1 MSWRM
6 DYNSELRK
14 MVLKK
19 YSIEEI
25 RKYIRENPESLLN
38 ESIIITAMKYS
49 TEQIAILLLQNDIKV
64 PEWCFLF
71 SSDRLNHLNLLYAAG
86 INICHVGPGGVCPCK
101 NSRQPSQKEITQVA
115 FNAVKNRLI
124 EVCMA
129 LQDLELDA
137 NRLMYIL
144 YFVGLP
150 FTNKIPLHIFWN
162 LVTTIKHF
170 HDRRRKQL
178 ETFFKK
184 RQIRKLK
191 FKS

>member
-1 MSWRM
+1 MSWRL
-6 DYNSELRK
+6 DEPNELK
-14 MVLKK
+14 QILIKNN
-19 YSIEEI
+19 SIEEI
-25 RKYIRENPESLLN
+25 RKYIRDSPESLLN
-38 ESIIITAMKYS
+38 ESVIITAMKWS
-49 TEQIAILLLQNDIKV
+49 TDQIVILLLQNGTAV

-71 SSDRLNHLNLLYAAG
+71 PSDRRNLLYAAG
-86 INICHVGPGGVCPCK
+86 INICHVGCK
-101 NSRQPSQKEITQVA
+101 HRNCCHPSQKEINQVA
-115 FNAVKNRLI
+115 FSAVKNRLI

-170 HDRRRKQL
+170 HDRRHKQL

-184 RQIRKLK
+184 RQTRKLNTC
-191 FKS
+191 FIG

>member
-1 MSWRM
+1 MSWQL
-6 DYNSELRK
+6 DEQSELRK
-14 MVLKK
+14 MVLQN
-19 YSIEEI
+19 SIKEI
-25 RKYIRENPESLLN
+25 RKYIREKPESLLN
-38 ESIIITAMKYS
+38 ESVIITAMNYS
-49 TEQIAILLLQNDIKV
+49 TEQIVILLLQNGIKV
-64 PEWCFLF
+64 PESCYCFLF
-71 SSDRLNHLNLLYAAG
+71 PDHRLNLLYATG
-86 INICHVGPGGVCPCK
+86 INIRHIGCRKPH
-101 NSRQPSQKEITQVA
+101 SHPSQKEINQAA

-178 ETFFKK
+178 ETFFK
-184 RQIRKLK
+184 RRTRKLK
-191 FKS
+191 LKI